1 MSNDS
6 APPPPDLAAAT
17 VLLAA
22 EAAVLTERVRLLRG
36 QLAEVSVR
44 IEETARRLNELPASP
59 VRADGEDR

>member
-6 APPPPDLAAAT
+6 VPPPDPTAAT

-36 QLAEVSVR
+36 QLAEVSAR
-44 IEETARRLNELPASP
+44 IQETARQLSELPASSL
-59 VRADGEDR
+59 VVDDEDR

>member
-6 APPPPDLAAAT
+6 VPPPDLAAAT

-22 EAAVLTERVRLLRG
+22 EAAVLTARVRLLRG

-44 IEETARRLNELPASP
+44 IEETARRLNELPASS
-59 VRADGEDR
+59 VMADDEDR

>member
-6 APPPPDLAAAT
+6 APPPDLAAAT

-36 QLAEVSVR
+36 QLAEVSAR
-44 IEETARRLNELPASP
+44 IQETARRLNELPASP
-59 VRADGEDR
+59 VMADDEDR